1 MLRSPS
7 TARPLRC
14 AYAPALCLAK
24 ASFRLPGW
32 GQGLRPCTRFFS
44 RFASSLLR
52 ERGETEGRGG
62 LHRLALAL
70 RPQDLALV
78 LRSPSTARALLF
90 KLRSVPRFHFTSRL
104 SFSPVRRKEIS
115 PPRPSRGAQDPVV
128 PWLRQKEKAYI
139 LDVSLAQ
146 IQARTQH
153 RLC

>member
-32 GQGLRPCTRFFS
+32 GQGLRPCTRFFA

-52 ERGETEGRGG
+52 EKGGNGRARRF
-62 LHRLALAL
+62 HRLAFTL
-70 RPQDLALV
+70 RPQNLALV

-90 KLRSVPRFHFTSRL
+90 KLRSLPHFHTEMRVAFLRCAG
-104 SFSPVRRKEIS
+104 RRS

-146 IQARTQH
+146 IQARRQH
-153 RLC
+153 HLC